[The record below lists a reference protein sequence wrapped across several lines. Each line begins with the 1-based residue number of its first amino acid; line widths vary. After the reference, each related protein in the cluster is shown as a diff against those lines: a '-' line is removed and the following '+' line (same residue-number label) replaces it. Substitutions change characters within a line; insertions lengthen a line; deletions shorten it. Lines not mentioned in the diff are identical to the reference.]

1 MENVKKTNEVKEI
14 EVIYNATFINK
25 SWRVGTKTDKNKE
38 YGVISF
44 NIEVPFAEPKEDGST
59 SYVQTID
66 VFVFD
71 KKDFPQEHIDRYSEI
86 KVVYTPPVLN
96 PQGKMRFKKIIV

>member
-1 MENVKKTNEVKEI
+1 MENVRKTNEVKENEI
-14 EVIYNATFINK
+14 IYDATFINK

-44 NIEVPFAEPKEDGST
+44 NIEVKFAEPKEDGSD

-66 VFVFD
+66 VFVFN
-71 KKDFPQEHIDRYSEI
+71 KEDFPTQHIDRYSPI
-86 KVVYTPPVLN
+86 KVAYLPPVSN
-96 PQGKMRFKKIIV
+96 PQGKMRFKRIIV